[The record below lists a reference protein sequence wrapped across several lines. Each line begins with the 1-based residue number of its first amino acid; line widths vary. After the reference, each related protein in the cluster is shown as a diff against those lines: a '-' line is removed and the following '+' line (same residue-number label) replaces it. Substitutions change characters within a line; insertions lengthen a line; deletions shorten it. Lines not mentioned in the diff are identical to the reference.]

1 MGGGNTARLGRAR
14 LDPAS
19 EPTVAFRFGSPPV
32 LALPGGSLIRRAL
45 AVLLIALAALSTSC
59 SIRRMVANGIGNSI
73 ANGPDVFG
81 SDEDPELVRDALPF
95 GLKTMESLLLT
106 VPKHRGLLLTACK
119 GFTEYAA
126 AFVQMEA
133 DRIEPGDYAGAT
145 AMRERALK
153 LYLRGRDYGLRG
165 LALRNK
171 GIAAQLQL
179 EPVAA
184 ASRIGV
190 KDLPMLYWTAAAWGS
205 AIALGKDR
213 AELLA
218 DLPAVR
224 SLIERGLALDEA
236 YDGGAIHEAMII
248 LEALPPAMGGSPER
262 ARSHFVRAV
271 ALSKGL
277 RASPYVTM
285 AQSVSVLTQNRA
297 EFDQLLKQALAVDP
311 DKDPTQRLATLVLQR
326 RARMLLERENDLFL
340 DADTTTTRSHP

>member
-1 MGGGNTARLGRAR
+1 MAARLQR
-14 LDPAS
+14 
-19 EPTVAFRFGSPPV
+19 
-32 LALPGGSLIRRAL
+32 
-45 AVLLIALAALSTSC
+45 
-59 SIRRMVANGIGNSI
+59 
-73 ANGPDVFG
+73 
-81 SDEDPELVRDALPF
+81 
-95 GLKTMESLLLT
+95 
-106 VPKHRGLLLTACK
+106 
-119 GFTEYAA
+119 
-126 AFVQMEA
+126 
-133 DRIEPGDYAGAT
+133 
-145 AMRERALK
+145 
-153 LYLRGRDYGLRG
+153 
-165 LALRNK
+165 
-171 GIAAQLQL
+171 

-297 EFDQLLKQALAVDP
+297 EFDQLLKQELAVDP